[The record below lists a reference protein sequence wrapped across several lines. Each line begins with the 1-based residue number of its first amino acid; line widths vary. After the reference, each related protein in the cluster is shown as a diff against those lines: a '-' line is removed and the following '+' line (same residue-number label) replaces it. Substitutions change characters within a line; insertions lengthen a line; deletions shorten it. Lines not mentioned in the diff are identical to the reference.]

1 MWQHTSRIRPE
12 GHEARNEFRVD
23 PIGLGA
29 CALARGEGLDLGGRQ
44 LPGRNPSSVK
54 GGPQTP
60 HTAPSATSAKAAD
73 GVRIAKPRYRRVRT
87 HKADPPPL
95 KWSAVM
101 FRKTEDQ
108 NGYEETQAGR
118 DCHEAAA
125 G

>member
-60 HTAPSATSAKAAD
+60 LPGGITPARISQQSRDPTIAVAAILPRQLDHVRDQTLLIGTAM
-73 GVRIAKPRYRRVRT
+73 R
-87 HKADPPPL
+87 HFPL
-95 KWSAVM
+95 CGSVLPQD
-101 FRKTEDQ
+101 T
-108 NGYEETQAGR
+108 AG
-118 DCHEAAA
+118 ASL
-125 G
+125 